1 MRYRVLNGGCSMA
14 AATGLVTAS
23 LAAGVATASVEV
35 RGSIEGLPDGASV
48 EVSLVPAPPLYDLLS
63 AVLGDDPVGL
73 YPVEAAVQ
81 ALDGRFAFEVDEPGA
96 HWVRVGQRGSASKA
110 LLLVGPE
117 TDTLLP
123 PVEFGR
129 SSFCTLTLVAPV
141 SAWVMAGRSPR
152 GLRFSSRWSTWPP
165 LRGIEAGKAVRYE
178 FEAGRRSRYESGV
191 RRDYVRLAVGA
202 PGYEPEAV
210 ECDSGGSVA
219 VELEETVA
227 PIIEGVLRR
236 NGAPL
241 AGTILV
247 REDGWPSGATDERGR
262 YRTAAGAY
270 TVLGPDG
277 NLDAIEL
284 TGGAA
289 ELAASAP
296 LAVRVRM
303 GNVGTGRGD
312 LPSVLAAHWSSSGAL
327 LGVDRGRPESERFLL
342 GAVPGVARTTVS
354 AEGFARLAVSWSARP
369 VELWLERPRRLE
381 GVTTDLAGDPVG
393 GAEVSISGFGPGPFG
408 VSDGAGRFLVEVAE
422 ALGRRRLVARAPG
435 YRETHTDL
443 SDVLN
448 GAAPERIVVEMP
460 PAPAIVGR
468 LVSARGGGVRGTV
481 GLAQARIVDDFI
493 GDATLWNLRDPSVLQ
508 VVTTGEDGAFRLDPV
523 DEEHVR
529 LFAAGPGHGSV
540 WRKLPEP
547 VAGMRGDQD
556 LGDVALAPELVLRGL
571 VVDEDGAPVAGA
583 TVDFGTASRFTMGV
597 GSERIADVG
606 VDTGG
611 RFRVAGLAPGQ
622 AVSLSVRAPGFMNAR
637 LQRVTVDASLDAEEV
652 EVRLRK
658 AMELSGRVTDEVTGE
673 GIEGARIRF
682 DQTVPDG
689 DAGTE
694 SDRNGDFVLSE
705 FPAGAGVLTAR
716 AGGYKRLERS
726 LAEAPSNPLELVLR
740 PEPEIDVLGVVIRD
754 GAPVAGASV
763 SIRSA
768 VSVTDASGRFALKSS
783 PGRASLE
790 CRVPG
795 GPRPSRRDIDVTASL
810 GEITIDVTPVTVR
823 GRVTGPDGM
832 PVAAASVHAW
842 RGAGLRFY
850 YGGRDEHR
858 TGPEGDFELQIEPG
872 VYTLMARRDNA
883 QGPAVEVPVVAGDE
897 PYLELTVPAPRLLRA
912 RVLGLTHAEAL
923 EVGVSVRASFG
934 QGGTMGLGM
943 RRIAGGTEAEPV
955 FEAQIGDWKDATV
968 VAIATVADR
977 SRRAPLQL
985 APGGATEVDI
995 SFADRQGRVEGTV
1008 TLDGWP
1014 LAGETVFVSDQ
1025 RRALTWT
1032 VQTDH
1037 RGAFVIGDLNVGD
1050 EISVAAVGERRTV
1063 RVTETARVD
1072 LEVRTAT
1079 VRGRLLDV
1087 ETGLAAG
1094 GMRVAAVPLQSV
1106 DLADVANAAR
1116 RRMSTR
1122 TAEDGSFVLDGLFA
1136 VRYRLEVRPPGTDVS
1151 AESVA
1156 GSSDV
1161 DLAGGDLEV
1170 TLAVRAPVDQ

>member
-1 MRYRVLNGGCSMA
+1 MRYRVLNGGCSVA
-14 AATGLVTAS
+14 AATGLVAAS
-23 LAAGVATASVEV
+23 LAAGVASASVEV
-35 RGSIEGLPDGASV
+35 RGSIEGLPDGASA
-48 EVSLVPAPPLYDLLS
+48 EVFLVSVPPLYDLLA
-63 AVLGDDPVGL
+63 AVLRDDPSGL
-73 YPVEAAVQ
+73 YPVEAVVQ
-81 ALDGRFAFEVDEPGA
+81 AQDGRFTFEVAELGVR
-96 HWVRVGQRGSASKA
+96 WVRVRRGGSASEA

-117 TDTLLP
+117 TDMLLP
-123 PVEFGR
+123 PIESAG
-129 SSFCTLTLVAPV
+129 SAFCTLKLVTPG
-141 SAWVMAGRSPR
+141 SAWVVAGRSLR
-152 GLRFSSRWSTWPP
+152 DLRFSRSWNTWPP
-165 LRGIEAGKAVRYE
+165 LRRLEAGRASRYE
-178 FEAGRRSRYESGV
+178 FEAGRRRSSESGV
-191 RRDYVRLAVGA
+191 MRSYESLVVGA
-202 PGYEPEAV
+202 PGYEPASV
-210 ECDSGGSVA
+210 ECASGAVVA
-219 VELEETVA
+219 VELERTVA
-227 PIIEGVLRR
+227 PSVEGVLRR
-236 NGAPL
+236 SGSPL
-241 AGTILV
+241 AAAVLV
-247 REDGWPSGATDERGR
+247 RANGWPEGMTDELGR
-262 YRTAAGAY
+262 YTAPAGAY

-277 NLDAIEL
+277 SLDAIEL
-284 TGGAA
+284 AGGAA
-289 ELAASAP
+289 ELAATAP
-296 LAVRVRM
+296 TSVRVQVE
-303 GNVGTGRGD
+303 GVEAGAGD
-312 LPSVLAAHWSSSGAL
+312 LPRVLVAHWTSSNAL
-327 LGVDRGRPESERFLL
+327 LALGRGTPQTAGFLV
-342 GAVPGVARTTVS
+342 GAVPGASTTTVS

-369 VELWLERPRRLE
+369 VELSLERPRRLE

-393 GAEVSISGFGPGPFG
+393 GAEVSIAGFGPGPFG
-408 VSDGAGRFLVEVAE
+408 VSDGTGRFLVEVAE
-422 ALGRRRLVARAPG
+422 PLGARRLVARAPG

-460 PAPAIVGR
+460 PTSAIVGR

-556 LGDVALAPELVLRGL
+556 LGDVALEPELVLRGR

-606 VDTGG
+606 VDTRG

-622 AVSLSVRAPGFMNAR
+622 AVSLSVRAPGFVNAR
-637 LQRVTVDASLDAEEV
+637 LQRVAVDASLDAEEI

-694 SDRNGDFVLSE
+694 SDRNGDFVLSG
-705 FPAGAGVLTAR
+705 FPAGAGVLAAH
-716 AGGYKRLERS
+716 AGGYERLERP
-726 LAEAPSNPLELVLR
+726 LAEVSPNPLELLLR

-783 PGRASLE
+783 PGRVSLE

-795 GPRPSRRDIDVTASL
+795 MARPSRRDIDVTASL

-823 GRVTGPDGM
+823 GRVTGADGL
-832 PVAAASVHAW
+832 PVPAASVHAW
-842 RGAGLRFY
+842 RGDGLRFF
-850 YGGRDEHR
+850 YGGRGEHR
-858 TGPEGDFELQIEPG
+858 TGPQGDFELQIEPG

-883 QGPAVEVPVVAGDE
+883 QGPEVEVSAVAGDE
-897 PYLELTVPAPRLLRA
+897 PYVELTVPEPRLLRV
-912 RVLGLTHAEAL
+912 RVLGLNPAEVAD
-923 EVGVSVRASFG
+923 VGVSIRASFG
-934 QGGTMGLGM
+934 QGGMLGLGM

-955 FEAQIGDWKDATV
+955 FEAQIGEWKDATV

-977 SRRAPLQL
+977 SRRAPVQV
-985 APGGATEVDI
+985 APGGVTEVEI

-1050 EISVAAVGERRTV
+1050 EVLVVAVGERRTV

-1072 LEVRTAT
+1072 LEARTAA
-1079 VRGRLLDV
+1079 VRGRLLDA
-1087 ETGLAAG
+1087 ETGLPAAG
-1094 GMRVAAVPLQSV
+1094 MRIAAVPSQSA
-1106 DLADVANAAR
+1106 DLTGVADTAR

-1122 TAEDGSFVLDGLFA
+1122 SAEDGSFVLDGLFA
-1136 VRYRLEVRPPGTDVS
+1136 VQYRLEVRPPGTDVS
-1151 AESVA
+1151 AETLV

-1161 DLAGGDLEV
+1161 DLAGGDLDV
-1170 TLAVRAPVDQ
+1170 TLAVRVPVDQ